1 MLWSLF
7 KIVLF
12 VVIVAALTLGA
23 GFLMESNGGIQIT
36 AGGTEF
42 TLGPLQSV
50 IAALV
55 AICAVW
61 VFFKLFGLL
70 IATLKFVNGDETAI
84 SRYFDRNRERKGFQA
99 LSEGVMALASG
110 EGRLAMAKATKAEK
124 YLHKPELTDLITA
137 QAAEMTGDSKKA
149 EEVYKRLVQNDTTR
163 FVGVR
168 GLMKQKLNA
177 GQTDV
182 ALKLAERAFAIKPK
196 HEEVQDT
203 LLALQAQKADWQ
215 GARKTLNA
223 KLKYG
228 ALPRD
233 VHKRRDAV
241 LALSE
246 AKGILDEGKTIEAQ
260 EAAIAANKSSP
271 DLIPAAAMAARS
283 HIAQGR
289 PKYAVRILKKAWQVH
304 PHPDLAAAFAEIE
317 PNETPVDRLKRF
329 KHLTMIQPDHRETK
343 LLLAELN
350 LTAEDF
356 PEARRSLGDLAE
368 KDPDIRVLAIA
379 AAIERGEGASDAVV
393 RGWLARALTAPRG
406 PQWVCDNCKTIHGE
420 WTPIC
425 SNCEAFDTLAWT
437 IPPQSD
443 SVLPAGA
450 EMLPLIVGAIEDKSD
465 ATPAEPEVEI
475 IESEPT
481 PDHSEPVEDATVDS
495 PEPEKV
501 K

>member
-23 GFLMESNGGIQIT
+23 GFLMESTGGIQIT

-61 VFFKLFGLL
+61 VFFKLFTLL
-70 IATLKFVNGDETAI
+70 IATLKFINGDETAI
-84 SRYFDRNRERKGFQA
+84 SRYFDRNRERKGYQA
-99 LSEGVMALASG
+99 LSEGLMALASG
-110 EGRLAMAKATKAEK
+110 EGRLAMAKATKAER

-137 QAAEMTGDSKKA
+137 QAAEMTGDRKKA

-168 GLMKQKLNA
+168 GLMKQKLDA
-177 GQTDV
+177 GQTDI

-203 LLALQAQKADWQ
+203 LLKLQANNADWS

-223 KLKYG
+223 KLKHG
-228 ALPRD
+228 SLPRD

-289 PKYAVRILKKAWQVH
+289 PKYAVRILKKAWQVQ

-317 PNETPVDRLKRF
+317 PNETPDARLKRF
-329 KHLTMIQPDHRETK
+329 RQLTSIKPEHRETK

-350 LTAEDF
+350 LAAENF

-368 KDPDIRVLAIA
+368 TDADTRVLAIA
-379 AAIERGEGASDAVV
+379 AAVERGEGASDAVV

-406 PQWVCDNCKTIHGE
+406 PQWVCDNCNSIQGE
-420 WTPIC
+420 WSPVC
-425 SNCEAFDTLAWT
+425 GNCGGFDTLSWT
-437 IPPQSD
+437 TPPKSD
-443 SVLPAGA
+443 TVLPAGA

-465 ATPAEPEVEI
+465 EAPEASEGEI
-475 IESEPT
+475 IE
-481 PDHSEPVEDATVDS
+481 PDASADTPVEQ